1 MSDINFVIKL
11 KKEIDEA
18 KEQQARYKGQLDV
31 LYKKLEDEYGV
42 KTIEEAEALLEKKKK
57 TLAVRKARLDKA
69 IQGLEETIQNELES

>member
-42 KTIEEAEALLEKKKK
+42 QTIEEAEALLEKKKK
-57 TLAVRKARLDKA
+57 TLAVRKTRLDRA
-69 IQGLEETIQNELES
+69 IQGLEETI

>member
-42 KTIEEAEALLEKKKK
+42 QTIEEAEALLEKKKK
-57 TLAVRKARLDKA
+57 TLAVRKTRLDRA

>member
-1 MSDINFVIKL
+1 MADINFVIKL

-31 LYKKLEDEYGV
+31 LYKKLKDEYGV
-42 KTIEEAEALLEKKKK
+42 QTIEEAEALLEKKKK
-57 TLAVRKARLDKA
+57 TLAVRKARLDRA

>member
-31 LYKKLEDEYGV
+31 LYKKLKDEYGV
-42 KTIEEAEALLEKKKK
+42 QTIEEAEALLEKKKK
-57 TLAVRKARLDKA
+57 TLAVRKARLDRA